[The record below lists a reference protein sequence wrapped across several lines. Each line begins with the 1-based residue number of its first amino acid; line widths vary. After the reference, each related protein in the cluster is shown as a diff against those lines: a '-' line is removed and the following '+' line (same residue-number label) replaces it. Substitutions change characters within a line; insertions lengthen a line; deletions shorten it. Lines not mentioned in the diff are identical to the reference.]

1 MLAGMMGMHAQ
12 FTLSDETMN
21 LAAEHKPTAWVITST
36 WPKGLKICTTA

>member
-21 LAAEHKPTAWVITST
+21 LAAEHKPDGVGYHIRR
-36 WPKGLKICTTA
+36 GRRD